1 VLLINALAACFERIG
16 DPWQAER
23 LLGDALALAR
33 ARGGDEEHFVCLNN
47 LSAVALT
54 RHELL
59 RDGGDADGARLAL
72 DQAHERARQGL
83 VLAGRL
89 DDPFYSVYVESNLGD
104 ALNHLGEHD
113 EAAALLHT
121 ALRRAREHRY
131 DSLCWRVLCSL
142 GELAVNRAE
151 LALAA
156 DDLSR
161 LIAAMGDAPPQVT
174 LMRALRA
181 LSRARRGLGDAP
193 GALEAFERFH
203 GLQRRR
209 SVAQLTAQAEHLVT
223 RLEIEQ
229 TRREAS
235 AQRERANALE
245 EAALRDPLTGLLN
258 RRGCERALHA
268 LLAERVAAP
277 LSVAMV
283 DVDHFKAIND
293 AHGHAAGDRVL
304 VALGQLL
311 REHGRPHDVVA
322 RLGGEEFLLAWPGS
336 APVQAAEIAERLRQ
350 EVAGHDWSAAGVGL
364 RVSISIGVSEL
375 LRAAPG
381 GATLG
386 ELLADADA
394 ALYRA
399 KRAGRDCVQLAQ
411 ATVHQGHQSPTDD
424 APQA

>member
-1 VLLINALAACFERIG
+1 
-16 DPWQAER
+16 
-23 LLGDALALAR
+23 
-33 ARGGDEEHFVCLNN
+33 
-47 LSAVALT
+47 
-54 RHELL
+54 
-59 RDGGDADGARLAL
+59 
-72 DQAHERARQGL
+72 
-83 VLAGRL
+83 
-89 DDPFYSVYVESNLGD
+89 
-104 ALNHLGEHD
+104 
-113 EAAALLHT
+113 
-121 ALRRAREHRY
+121 
-131 DSLCWRVLCSL
+131 
-142 GELAVNRAE
+142 
-151 LALAA
+151 
-156 DDLSR
+156 
-161 LIAAMGDAPPQVT
+161 
-174 LMRALRA
+174 
-181 LSRARRGLGDAP
+181 
-193 GALEAFERFH
+193 
-203 GLQRRR
+203 
-209 SVAQLTAQAEHLVT
+209 VAQLTAQAEHLVT

-229 TRREAS
+229 SRREAS

-311 REHGRPHDVVA
+311 REHGRPHDVVS